1 MGWDNLHPHP
11 REQRRPGR
19 ILGPVDSLTL
29 KEYGGW
35 EEKTKGQ
42 LMCDLIELRQRISEL
57 EASVIQLK
65 RAEEALQLNESRLEA
80 LLRLSQ
86 MAQVSPQQVADFVLE
101 EVVRLTKSKVGFLGF
116 VDEDERGLTIHA
128 WSKHVMEQCSVTDKP
143 LHLPVEEAGLWAE
156 AIRQRQRIIVNDYSA
171 PDPGKKGYPE
181 GHVPLLRFVAVPVFE
196 RDRIV
201 AVAVVGN
208 KEEEYDESDARQI
221 TLLTDGMWR
230 LVQRRRA
237 EEEIQWNYE
246 TQSVV
251 NSLLRL
257 SLEDIPLD
265 ELLERALDLLLAIPW
280 LAIES
285 RGSIFLVEDDPKA
298 LVLKAQKGLEET
310 LQRRCARL
318 PFGRCLCGQAAA
330 TQEVQF
336 ADRLNHRHH
345 IRYEGM
351 APHGHYCIPVVALG
365 RALGV
370 VSLYVKEGHRR
381 DRREEEF
388 LVVAANTLAGIILRR
403 QAEGALR
410 RSLEETAR
418 GQRLLL
424 ALSQAAQAVQRART
438 PDQVYRTIGEEVT
451 RLGYQAIAFS
461 LTDDRERLDLSHL
474 TFKPTPL
481 QAAEKLSGLT
491 AQDFR
496 FAVRPGGS
504 YDKVLTEGQAAF
516 FQDAVELMA
525 ESLPGLARP
534 LVTRIAAMLRL
545 EQAICAPLTAGG
557 APHGLLIVAG
567 SGLRETDLPA
577 VSAFAHQAAI
587 AVENARLYE
596 AERTAREQLRDLA
609 SYLQTAREEERARI
623 AREIHDEF
631 GQVLTALKIDLS
643 WLTKRLPTDKLSLAQ
658 KASAMSDLI
667 DSAIRTVRRV
677 VTELRPGLL
686 DDLGLAAAI
695 EWQAQEFAER
705 TGMHCELH
713 LDDKDI
719 ALDPDLATAIFRIF
733 QETLTNVA
741 RHAEATA
748 IGVRLE
754 DKPKELAL
762 IVWDNGKGL
771 TPSEGSDPG
780 SLGLM
785 GMRER
790 ARARGGQVE
799 FEGVPG
805 RGTTVTVRMPR
816 AKGQEKSH
824 DQSACSG

>member
-1 MGWDNLHPHP
+1 
-11 REQRRPGR
+11 
-19 ILGPVDSLTL
+19 LTL

-86 MAQVSPQQVADFVLE
+86 MAQVPLQQVADFVLE

-116 VDEDERGLTIHA
+116 VDEDERVLTIHA
-128 WSKHVMEQCSVTDKP
+128 WSKHAMEQCSVTDKP
-143 LHLPVEEAGLWAE
+143 LHLPVDEAGLWAE
-156 AIRQRQRIIVNDYSA
+156 AIRQRRRIIINDYSA
-171 PDPGKKGYPE
+171 PNPGKKGYPE
-181 GHVPLLRFVAVPVFE
+181 GHVPLLRLMAIPVFE
-196 RDRIV
+196 GDRIV
-201 AVAVVGN
+201 AVAAVGN
-208 KEEEYDESDARQI
+208 KEEEYDESDARQV
-221 TLLTDGMWR
+221 TLLTNGMWR
-230 LVQRRRA
+230 LVQRRRT
-237 EEEIQWNYE
+237 EEESQWNYE

-265 ELLERALDLLLAIPW
+265 ELLERTLDLLLAIPW

-285 RGSIFLVEDDPKA
+285 RGSIFLVQEDPKA

-336 ADRLNHRHH
+336 ADRLDHRHR
-345 IRYEGM
+345 IGYKGM
-351 APHGHYCIPVVALG
+351 APHGHYCIPIVAAG

-370 VSLYVKEGHRR
+370 LNLYVKDGHRR
-381 DRREEEF
+381 DQREEEF
-388 LVVAANTLAGIILRR
+388 LIAIANTLAGIILRR

-410 RSLEETAR
+410 RSSEETAR

-474 TFKPTPL
+474 TFKPAPL
-481 QAAEKLSGLT
+481 QAAEKLSGLA

-516 FQDAVELMA
+516 FQDVVELMA

-534 LVTRIAAMLRL
+534 LVTRIAAMLGL

-557 APHGLLIVAG
+557 DPHGLLIVTG
-567 SGLRETDLPA
+567 SGLREADLPA
-577 VSAFAHQAAI
+577 MSAFAHQAAI
-587 AVENARLYE
+587 AVENAQLYE
-596 AERTAREQLRDLA
+596 AERVAREQLRDLA
-609 SYLQTAREEERARI
+609 SYLQTVREEERARI

-631 GQVLTALKIDLS
+631 GQALTALKIDLS
-643 WLTKRLPTDKLSLAQ
+643 WLTKRLPADKPSLAQ
-658 KASAMSDLI
+658 KASAMSDVI
-667 DSAIRTVRRV
+667 DSTIQTVRRV

-705 TGMHCELH
+705 TGMDCELH
-713 LDDKDI
+713 LGDKDI
-719 ALDPDLATAIFRIF
+719 ALDRDLGTAIFRIF
-733 QETLTNVA
+733 QETLTNVV
-741 RHAEATA
+741 RHAEATVV
-748 IGVRLE
+748 GVRLKDRPE
-754 DKPKELAL
+754 ELAL

-771 TPSEGSDPG
+771 TQSEISDPS
-780 SLGLM
+780 SLGLV

-790 ARARGGQVE
+790 ARTWGGQVV

-816 AKGQEKSH
+816 AKGKER
-824 DQSACSG
+824 G